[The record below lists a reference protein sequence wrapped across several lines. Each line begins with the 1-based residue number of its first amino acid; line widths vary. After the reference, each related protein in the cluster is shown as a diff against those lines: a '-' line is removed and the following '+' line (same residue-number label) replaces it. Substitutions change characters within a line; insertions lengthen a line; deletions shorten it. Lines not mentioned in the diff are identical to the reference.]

1 MLEACLFRS
10 EKSVKINVFEIVLV
24 EWVRIKLGNFSAHI
38 FLFYFFFAYTL
49 VIVWRDTRSFIAR
62 IKTTYFLIL
71 RNIQQF

>member
-24 EWVRIKLGNFSAHI
+24 EWVRINLGI
-38 FLFYFFFAYTL
+38 FQRIYFFFYFFFAYTL

-62 IKTTYFLIL
+62 IKTTF
-71 RNIQQF
+71 FFDTT